1 MLKLDR
7 IVKIYETASSKVEA
21 LKGISLCFRKNEFVA
36 ILGPSGC
43 GKTTALNVIGGLD
56 HCTSGDLVI
65 NGVSTKEFN
74 DRAWDVY
81 RNHRIGFIFQS
92 YNLIPHENI
101 LENVELALTISGLK
115 KEERVERAKKA
126 LDNVGL
132 KDLYYKKPNQLSG
145 GQCQRVAIARALV
158 NEPDILLADEPTG
171 ALDSVT
177 SVQIMDLIREISK
190 DKLVIM
196 VTHNDD
202 LANEYATRI
211 INLKDGEV
219 IGDSHP
225 YSVEEEEEERKS
237 QSFAPVNEK
246 AKMRIWT
253 AFKLSA
259 KNLLSKAK
267 RTALIIVA
275 SSIGIVGVSA
285 VLSMNFGVRGYIAS
299 VQDDML
305 SGNPVEIAESSLN
318 LSGLMDSA
326 STATKA
332 SIVSQSW
339 RDGKIDVEFAMET
352 LVKAADALDSSF
364 TTNHLTPD
372 YERFI
377 DDMPEDYYAAV
388 SKEYGINFKN
398 NLYTTVG
405 RDQTESGIAL
415 NDGLPGDRYSIS
427 AITSF
432 CQTILGGARDGEFA
446 AYSSLVDNYSN
457 AIGQSLDAKEYVL
470 SQYEVVEG
478 KYAEGADEAM
488 VVLNHRNQ
496 VTEFVLTLLGF
507 YSQDEFTNA
516 IYKYSDDPRFSPTL
530 WEKQTSIDVA
540 DLIGHTYYYYP
551 NDSVFTAT
559 GEPPQTI
566 GSMTVE
572 HPYDYAFRDRGTLAG
587 GTEVKIVGV
596 LTPKASTSYG
606 CYSSGLYLTPAFA
619 KKFLTDNK
627 AKDGGQGSEF
637 TADMKARLEAND
649 ADSYTTM
656 KITTVD
662 PGSGVKA
669 TVTSGLYYTYNLVF
683 EEHTLEGYGL
693 IGGTSSMSDLFSM
706 LTSTI
711 GGGGDSM
718 NIQTASLDIRDIGG
732 VDFPNTIEIYPKNFD
747 NKDLV
752 TNYLDKWNEEGDL
765 ELTDGTVI
773 PKAAREEIK
782 YTDNLAVVIAMINGI
797 IDIVTIALV
806 SFTALSL
813 VVSTVMIGII
823 TYVSVMERVKEIGV
837 IRSLGGSK
845 RDVSHLFNA
854 ETFIIGGLS
863 GIFGLLVTYIFEII
877 MNLTVGAYYNLG
889 MISDLPWYMALAVL
903 GGAIILTMIAG
914 IIPARAAAKQD
925 PVVALRTE

>member
-1 MLKLDR
+1 MLRLDR
-7 IVKIYETASSKVEA
+7 IVKIYETSTLKVEA
-21 LKGISLCFRKNEFVA
+21 LKGISLCFRNNEFVA

-65 NGVSTKEFN
+65 NGVSTKKFSGH
-74 DRAWDVY
+74 DWDVY
-81 RNHRIGFIFQS
+81 RNHRIGFIFQA
-92 YNLIPHENI
+92 YNLIPHESV

-115 KEERVERAKKA
+115 KEERVARAKKA

-132 KDLYYKKPNQLSG
+132 EGLYAKKPNELSG

-177 SVQIMDLIREISK
+177 SVQIMDLIKEISK

-196 VTHNDD
+196 VTHNDE
-202 LANEYATRI
+202 LAKEYATRI

-225 YSVEEEEEERKS
+225 YSAEDEEKERAKEDFS
-237 QSFAPVNEK
+237 PVNEK
-246 AKMRIWT
+246 AKMHLWT

-267 RTALIIVA
+267 RTALIVVA

-305 SGNPVEIAESSLN
+305 SGNPVEVAETSLN

-326 STATKA
+326 STARRA

-339 RDGKIDVEFAMET
+339 RNGKIDVEFAMES
-352 LVKAADALDSSF
+352 LVRAADALDSSF
-364 TTNHLTPD
+364 TTNHLTKD
-372 YERFI
+372 YEKFI
-377 DDMPEDYYAAV
+377 DDMPRDYYAAV
-388 SKEYGINFKN
+388 SKEYGINVKN

-405 RDQTESGIAL
+405 RDPDDPGIAL
-415 NDGLPGDRYSIS
+415 NDALPGDRYSIA

-432 CQTILGGARDGEFA
+432 CETILAGARDGEFA

-478 KYAEGADEAM
+478 RYAEGADEAM
-488 VVLNHRNQ
+488 IVLNHRNQ

-516 IYKYSDDPRFSPTL
+516 IYKYSEDPRFSPSL

-540 DLIGHTYYYYP
+540 DLVGHSYYYYP
-551 NDSVFTAT
+551 NDTVITPT
-559 GEPPQTI
+559 GEDPQVI

-572 HPYDYAFRDRGTLAG
+572 HPYDYAFRDRGALTDG
-587 GTEVKIVGV
+587 HEVKVVGV

-619 KKFLTDNK
+619 KRFLQENHPET
-627 AKDGGQGSEF
+627 GGSSF
-637 TADMKARLEAND
+637 TADMKARLEANNSD
-649 ADSYTTM
+649 TYTTM

-662 PGSGVKA
+662 PGTGVKA
-669 TVTSGLYYTYNLVF
+669 TVLSGLYYSFNLVF

-693 IGGTSSMSDLFSM
+693 IGGTSSMGDLFAM

-711 GGGGDSM
+711 GGGGDGM
-718 NIQTASLDIRDIGG
+718 NIQTARIGLRDIGG
-732 VDFPNTIEIYPKNFD
+732 VDFPNRIEVYPKSFNS
-747 NKDLV
+747 KDLV
-752 TNYLDKWNEEGDL
+752 TDYLTKWNDDGDL
-765 ELTDGTVI
+765 ELTDGTVL
-773 PKAAREEIK
+773 PKDSREEIT
-782 YTDNLAVVIAMINGI
+782 YADNLAVIIAMINGI
-797 IDIVTIALV
+797 IDIVTIALIA
-806 SFTALSL
+806 FTALSL

-854 ETFIIGGLS
+854 ETFIIGGFS
-863 GIFGLLVTYIFEII
+863 GIFGLLVTYLFELI

-889 MISDLPWYMALAVL
+889 MISNLPWFMALAVL
-903 GGAIILTMIAG
+903 SGAILLTMIAG